1 MQKLKINE
9 DIRSLSE
16 VRNGMANFIKQVHD
30 TKRPVIITQH
40 GKGIAVLLG
49 ANEFEAM
56 QEKIELLSDIQTSL
70 NQLEKG
76 AGISHKDAKEKLLKL
91 SSKMRIIWSPL
102 AVDRASEVADY
113 IAQDKPSAAEKWI
126 DTVFSK
132 VEQLKSSPEIG
143 RIVPEINDS
152 QFRELIYGDYRI
164 IYRIETKQ
172 ISILTIRHGRQI
184 LPINEIKA

>member
-1 MQKLKINE
+1 
-9 DIRSLSE
+9 
-16 VRNGMANFIKQVHD
+16 
-30 TKRPVIITQH
+30 
-40 GKGIAVLLG
+40 
-49 ANEFEAM
+49 
-56 QEKIELLSDIQTSL
+56 
-70 NQLEKG
+70 
-76 AGISHKDAKEKLLKL
+76 
-91 SSKMRIIWSPL
+91 MRIIWSPL
-102 AVDRASEVADY
+102 AIDRASEIADY

-143 RIVPEINDS
+143 RIVPKINDS
-152 QFRELIYGDYRI
+152 QFRKLIYGNYRI